1 MPPGPGARR
10 AILVSTLSVLAGSG
24 VALAGSLVV
33 RILMARA
40 LEPDALGLVLLAIAV
55 VTPVGAIA
63 GLGTNGALAQRL
75 AELRA
80 RGEEAPAR
88 RIGRRA
94 ILLVSASGLLA
105 AFLLAVLAGPL
116 ALLLHQPEID
126 HVLLPM
132 APVALGLAAGAA
144 ALGVARG
151 FGDSLG
157 RALVRDAG
165 GGLLRV
171 AGVGAALL
179 AGAPTSFAVAAGFA
193 AGSLLAELLFV
204 GYVAGKGWLAPSP
217 SPAAEPVPLPD
228 LRPFAAN
235 EVLTQATL
243 WLDVVVLGALAPA
256 AVVGLYGVARGL
268 TRVLDLVRQA
278 SSHGYL
284 PAAAAVVARG
294 EAGAVAALH
303 VSTRRFAFALVW
315 PILAACIL
323 APGPLLGLLFG
334 PDYEAA
340 APALRLLALA
350 SFLSSFFDYLDLVLL
365 AERRPADVL
374 RAGVV
379 GIAALVALLAA
390 LVPPYGGEGAALALL
405 GSSLLRGFVL
415 HRFAFRSRPFRPF
428 LPAFAG
434 PALLGTTSLVL
445 GAIVLRLLRPAP
457 LGALLLAVATGG
469 AAAAVALVAFFGKR
483 AGAGARPASGPDVGA
498 SLP

>member
-1 MPPGPGARR
+1 MPSGPGARR

-33 RILMARA
+33 RVLMARA

-80 RGEEAPAR
+80 RGAEVPAR
-88 RIGRRA
+88 RIGKKA

-105 AFLLAVLAGPL
+105 ALLLAALASPL
-116 ALLLHQPEID
+116 ARLLHQPGVD

-144 ALGVARG
+144 ALGVSRG

-179 AGAPTSFAVAAGFA
+179 ASAPTSFAVAAGFA
-193 AGSLLAELLFV
+193 AGSFAAELLFV
-204 GYVAGKGWLAPSP
+204 GYVAGKGWLDAP
-217 SPAAEPVPLPD
+217 PARSDDPAPLPD

-256 AVVGLYGVARGL
+256 AAVGLYGVARGL

-284 PAAAAVVARG
+284 PSAAS
-294 EAGAVAALH
+294 AVAGSDEARLARLH
-303 VSTRRFAFALVW
+303 VATRHLAFALVW
-315 PILAACIL
+315 PVLSVCLL
-323 APGPLLGLLFG
+323 APGPLLVLLFG
-334 PDYEAA
+334 EDYAPAA
-340 APALRLLALA
+340 GALRLLALA
-350 SFLSSFFDYLDLVLL
+350 SFLPSFFDFLDLLL
-365 AERRPADVL
+365 VADRRPGDVL
-374 RAGVV
+374 RAS
-379 GIAALVALLAA
+379 IAGTAVLIFLLFGLASRI
-390 LVPPYGGEGAALALL
+390 GGEGAALALL
-405 GSSLLRGFVL
+405 GAGLVRGVLLLRL
-415 HRFAFRSRPFRPF
+415 AFRDRPVGPY
-428 LPAFAG
+428 LAAVTG
-434 PALLGTTSLVL
+434 PALAALSSLAA
-445 GAIVLRLLRPAP
+445 GGLLLSLLAP
-457 LGALLLAVATGG
+457 GPRGALIVAAGTG
-469 AAAAVALVAFFGKR
+469 AAASGTSLRAFFR
-483 AGAGARPASGPDVGA
+483 RREARGVPSAPEA
-498 SLP
+498 